1 MEPNTHHTL
10 CVHVT
15 QWKILKHTTLFFFC
29 STPNLATVISAMD
42 LIDEVLTTNTVD
54 HHYTPSICLALGIA
68 KKTLNCYYELTD
80 GSKVYRIAMGE
91 SNFSFKCLLYLT
103 RPSVLHPHHKL
114 QYFKT
119 TGWQDDWIQTAETL
133 IHDKFERSYASTND
147 NNNSNLDETNKAD
160 IGENELASKKVSIF
174 CILIISNPVH

>member
-103 RPSVLHPHHKL
+103 RPSVLHLSNAP
-114 QYFKT
+114 
-119 TGWQDDWIQTAETL
+119 
-133 IHDKFERSYASTND
+133 RSCTR
-147 NNNSNLDETNKAD
+147 
-160 IGENELASKKVSIF
+160 GRV
-174 CILIISNPVH
+174 CP